1 MQPPRRQA
9 VPSTRHDS
17 LPLIGGFDVTVEL
30 TGSPGSRERD
40 RAVRR
45 WVVCLMATRD
55 VVDGVVSCPLVG
67 LAPLS
72 RCRECHLLQALES
85 DWRSV
90 DCATPDP

>member
-1 MQPPRRQA
+1 M
-9 VPSTRHDS
+9 RHDS

-40 RAVRR
+40 RTVRR

-55 VVDGVVSCPLVG
+55 VVDGVVSCPLAG